1 VGWLSVVLGV
11 LGVALNQ
18 VFIWPQVWRARRD
31 VQGVAPLTALG
42 GLLARAAWAAYGLV
56 VADVALVAGNLTV
69 AVGFAALVVLL
80 ARAARGHR
88 LWLVLA
94 AAAVVGIP
102 VVLAAVSHWAL
113 AVLAVGSAAVVN
125 VPQMLRAMVDRQR
138 LAGVSAATYWLVA
151 AASGCWLLYGL
162 VVRNLVISAPHML
175 LLPTAVVT
183 AVLAQLGRRK
193 GAEGHR

>member
-1 VGWLSVVLGV
+1 VVLGV

-88 LWLVLA
+88 LWLVL
-94 AAAVVGIP
+94 AAVVGIP

-183 AVLAQLGRRK
+183 AVLAQLGRTK